1 MNRMIKPRIVSI
13 GDIIHGQLEFTLKIL
28 SKKEPT
34 EFYCAIPSDAFV
46 VSDTKGVALVN
57 TITERFCELLSL
69 QNSCKG
75 IYVEKALQIGHFTV
89 LSNEL
94 LNQNGRNIRKYVEAN
109 LEFK

>member
-1 MNRMIKPRIVSI
+1 MKHELFIFNALTDSILSKIHFQQGMNRMIKPRIVSI

-75 IYVEKALQIGHFTV
+75 IYVEKAL
-89 LSNEL
+89 
-94 LNQNGRNIRKYVEAN
+94 
-109 LEFK
+109 